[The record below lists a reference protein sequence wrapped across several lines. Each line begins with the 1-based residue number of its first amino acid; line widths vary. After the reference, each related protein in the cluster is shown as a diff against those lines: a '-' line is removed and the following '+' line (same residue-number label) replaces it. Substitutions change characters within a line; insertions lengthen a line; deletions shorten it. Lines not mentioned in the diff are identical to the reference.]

1 MPAISKLTKCLLERS
16 DINEF
21 QLLQAEDYSLTRG
34 ISLEEALLFL
44 EYVDL
49 RKVGECLS
57 IVHGLRYIPLLDTP
71 SVEGPGKLV
80 PLDMAQRHAVFP
92 AHFDSRKNMLVLA
105 VSDPSDPS
113 LPAQLRKFLPEGLD
127 LELCVA
133 SEAEI
138 RQAIDAHYHGK
149 EIPKTL
155 RIDVP
160 EGFSILPENEPEDD
174 ESPSLDPD
182 QGMDI
187 AIVVLERDR
196 RRAGAIRS
204 LLRAEGYDRVT
215 WALGPKEA
223 GEALKREGADLLVV
237 NGAVFKPGGTWLR
250 ELSSVAS
257 PARISS
263 YEIGPML
270 LGQQHTYSQMS
281 SALIEMTS
289 AMVRKSL
296 GQNKPMLQSTIL
308 RIKHC
313 KLMGLR
319 LGLGKPQID
328 GLVLAGWLSSGGLE
342 KGDILALSTPYRLEG
357 ILFPEEGEERIEASV
372 LKLVMTYQMLIRKN
386 AKAAADLFLLR
397 KALTRA
403 IGSLERER
411 LVETYLKILKE
422 EEFLGR
428 VESGGR
434 GHVLVIDPQIGPQA
448 PLLLRLVNEGYTCET
463 ARTAKEAAERL
474 SKGGVDLII
483 SESDLGETDGTRLC
497 LMLKQWPLLAAI
509 PVVILTANGDQ
520 RLHADCLGAGADD
533 FFLKPADLE
542 VLSLKIRRLLARR
555 NKGESPKGVRGSL
568 KEMSTVD
575 FLQSLSAGEKDVE
588 IVLENGENRG
598 RIYMRE
604 GAIVHAELSGLNG
617 EEAFYA
623 LVPWDEGDFQILPC
637 SSFPPQ
643 TIQIPLE
650 SLLIE
655 GFRRVDEQQGLGE
668 EGEEE

>member
-1 MPAISKLTKCLLERS
+1 MPPISKLTKCLLERS

-71 SVEGPGKLV
+71 AVEGAVNLV
-80 PLDMAQRHAVFP
+80 PLDLAQRHAVFP

-160 EGFSILPENEPEDD
+160 EGFSILPKPETEDD
-174 ESPSLDPD
+174 APQELEQD
-182 QGMDI
+182 QGRDI
-187 AIVVLERDR
+187 AIVLLEPDR
-196 RRAGAIRS
+196 KRAGAIRT
-204 LLRAEGYDRVT
+204 LLRTEGIERVT

-223 GEALKREGADLLVV
+223 GEALLREGADLLLV
-237 NGAVFKPGGTWLR
+237 NGVVFRPGGSWLR
-250 ELSSVAS
+250 EVSSIAS

-270 LGQQHTYSQMS
+270 LEQQHSYSQMS
-281 SALIEMTS
+281 SAMIEMTS
-289 AMVRKSL
+289 AMVRKGLS
-296 GQNKPMLQSTIL
+296 QNKPVLQSTIL
-308 RIKHC
+308 RVKHC

-319 LGLGKPQID
+319 LGLDRPQVD
-328 GLVLAGWLSSGGLE
+328 GLVLAAWLSSGGLE
-342 KGDILALSTPYRLEG
+342 KGEVISISTPYRLDG
-357 ILFPEEGEERIEASV
+357 ILFPEEGDERIEASV
-372 LKLVMTYQMLIRKN
+372 FKLVMTYQMLIRKN
-386 AKAAADLFLLR
+386 AKAAADLSLLR

-483 SESDLGETDGTRLC
+483 SESDLGETDGPGC
-497 LMLKQWPLLAAI
+497 A
-509 PVVILTANGDQ
+509 
-520 RLHADCLGAGADD
+520 
-533 FFLKPADLE
+533 
-542 VLSLKIRRLLARR
+542 S
-555 NKGESPKGVRGSL
+555 
-568 KEMSTVD
+568 
-575 FLQSLSAGEKDVE
+575 
-588 IVLENGENRG
+588 
-598 RIYMRE
+598 
-604 GAIVHAELSGLNG
+604 
-617 EEAFYA
+617 
-623 LVPWDEGDFQILPC
+623 C
-637 SSFPPQ
+637 SSSGRCSPR
-643 TIQIPLE
+643 
-650 SLLIE
+650 S
-655 GFRRVDEQQGLGE
+655 R
-668 EGEEE
+668 